1 MVRTIDEILQLMDKD
16 LDELPN
22 VTDYDKGFRA
32 GIAHAIFIIRIST
45 EAAKEAAE
53 HE

>member
-1 MVRTIDEILQLMDKD
+1 MTRTIDEIIKIMEAD
-16 LDELPN
+16 LNDLPN

-32 GIAHAIFIIRIST
+32 GIAQAIFIIRIST
-45 EAAKEAAE
+45 RKEGAE

>member
-1 MVRTIDEILQLMDKD
+1 MKRTIDEIIKIMEAD
-16 LDELPN
+16 LDDLPN

-32 GIAHAIFIIRIST
+32 GIAQAIFIIRIST
-45 EAAKEAAE
+45 RKEGAE